1 MKLTILELRNVKVAP
16 GEKFGRKMMLF
27 TLECAIST
35 EDGKAGGAATRNI
48 YPKAVFLLTDQTLA
62 GVRT

>member
-1 MKLTILELRNVKVAP
+1 VKLTVLELRNVKVAP

-35 EDGKAGGAATRNI
+35 EDGKAGALQRATFTQ
-48 YPKAVFLLTDQTLA
+48 KQCSCLQTLA